1 MRILSGTKRRY
12 NRPVAGGVSGAAA
25 GGIMRSS
32 VKSAL
37 LRLLRLRA
45 IGQPAAA
52 IANRLRART
61 LSRKISGLSGYV
73 PRVVSVAL
81 PDRLGAGKEFRMYG
95 RRGRDAVART
105 LWFSGWGGFEPP
117 MPDLFAAL
125 ATDARWV
132 LDVGSFSGF
141 YTLVSVTVSPTAR
154 VLAFDPFPEAQQLF
168 EDNLALNRVDER
180 ARLLKTAASDK
191 PGTAP
196 LYIPPTTTGLVE
208 MASSLGSWHRP
219 QHEQVLHVAVTTLD
233 EAAARNNAGP
243 VDLIKLDVES
253 MEAPVLRGAA
263 TILREQ
269 RPVVFLEVLEGYDD
283 GTLDAVAADFDYRCG
298 VLTDTG
304 LLWPDRIKAHPQFTN
319 QVFCPR
325 EKVDSVTRTAAEAC
339 KSPAQIAR

>member
-1 MRILSGTKRRY
+1 MALSLK
-12 NRPVAGGVSGAAA
+12 AS
-25 GGIMRSS
+25 
-32 VKSAL
+32 L
-37 LRLLRLRA
+37 LRVLRLRA

-52 IANRLRART
+52 ISYRLGART
-61 LSRKISGLSGYV
+61 LSRKISGLCGYV
-73 PRVVSVAL
+73 PPVVPVDL
-81 PDRLGAGKEFRMYG
+81 PEQVGKGKEFRMHG

-105 LWFSGWGGFEPP
+105 LWFSGWRGFEPP

-125 ATDARWV
+125 AKDARWV

-141 YTLVSVTVSPTAR
+141 YTLVSVTASPTAR

-168 EDNLALNRVDER
+168 EDNMALNRIHER
-180 ARLLKTAASDK
+180 VRLLKTAAADK
-191 PGTAP
+191 PGSAP

-233 EAAARNNAGP
+233 EAVARNDAGP

-263 TILREQ
+263 TILRQ
-269 RPVVFLEVLEGYDD
+269 HRPVVFLEVLQGYDD
-283 GTLDAVAADFDYRCG
+283 GALDAAASDYDYRCG

-325 EKVDSVTRTAAEAC
+325 EKVESLSRIAAEAC
-339 KSPAQIAR
+339 KAPPGRAG